1 MLRLAFMFVIGA
13 VVGVGATLVIA
24 NLQDADAG
32 PQTAA
37 GAAAPADTPL
47 RTPKVPMEVDPYA
60 SDADLAEVL
69 TLAEFDRNWETV
81 GEVAEALREREPSP
95 GVSPGEDDPATPAG
109 PNSLAE
115 LEHSYR
121 DRIAEIELSSRDNP
135 ATRLV
140 QSGRSAE
147 QITQGLKELFLAPQ
161 LTEADRRVRR
171 DAALL
176 LARQPDP
183 LARRILLDALEQT
196 DLVQVAAFALARA
209 GDPDANAIL
218 IAILR
223 DDQDPAR
230 RALAARALTRTRSLA
245 EGAAAASALAKAA
258 RGDVDLGVRTHA
270 IAALAQA
277 DLTRSAEARRA
288 LVDMLS
294 DPAQPLDVRR
304 AVIATLDAQLALA
317 HRLPTPVVEGLET
330 LASSEHGML
339 RREVIALL
347 GEAGRARTVEL
358 FEGMLPTLGA
368 EDRAA
373 VRAALE
379 RLERRIVPE

>member
-1 MLRLAFMFVIGA
+1 MLRQAFVFVIGA
-13 VVGVGATLVIA
+13 VIGVGATLVIA
-24 NLQDADAG
+24 NLHDADDA
-32 PQTAA
+32 PQTAT
-37 GAAAPADTPL
+37 GAAATAETPL
-47 RTPKVPMEVDPYA
+47 RTPDVPMEVDPYA
-60 SDADLAEVL
+60 TDVELAEVL

-81 GEVAEALREREPSP
+81 GEVAKALREREPSAEA
-95 GVSPGEDDPATPAG
+95 VPGEDDPAAPAG
-109 PNSLAE
+109 PSSLAG

-176 LARQPDP
+176 LARQADP

-196 DLVQVAAFALARA
+196 DLFQVAAFALARA

-218 IAILR
+218 VAILR

-245 EGAAAASALAKAA
+245 EGGLVASALAKTA

-277 DLTRSAEARRA
+277 DLTRSAAARQA
-288 LVDMLS
+288 LVDMLG

-317 HRLPTPVVEGLET
+317 HRLPASVVDGLET
-330 LASSEHGML
+330 LASSEHGVL

-347 GEAGRARTVEL
+347 GEAGHARTVEL
-358 FEGMLPTLGA
+358 FEGMLPTLGT

-373 VRAALE
+373 VQAALE